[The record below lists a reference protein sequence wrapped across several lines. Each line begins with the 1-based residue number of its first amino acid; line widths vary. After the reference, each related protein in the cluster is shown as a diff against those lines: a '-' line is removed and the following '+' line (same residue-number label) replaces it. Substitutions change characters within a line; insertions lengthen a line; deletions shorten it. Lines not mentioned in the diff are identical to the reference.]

1 MKNTIGYFLSFMV
14 ANIILFLG
22 VADDSKVVGQLKCN
36 AWFRLHTSAM
46 TVTLSGRSEF
56 FEVKYFLKYLCY
68 KPILIFQDCF
78 PNFKITLCTLL

>member
-1 MKNTIGYFLSFMV
+1 M
-14 ANIILFLG
+14 ANIVLFLG
-22 VADDSKVVGQLKCN
+22 VADDKKIVAELKCN
-36 AWFRLHTSAM
+36 VWFLLHPKQM